1 MSIPTEDIALLEE
14 FSDIIRTK
22 ELELKFREAQKIFSA
37 LEKDPD
43 NSSEKLQYTYFI
55 AGYNLGIEKLHLLID
70 DEIHFLDRM
79 IDNEVEQSEKSQ
91 T

>member
-1 MSIPTEDIALLEE
+1 MSKTTENKAFLEE
-14 FSDIIRTK
+14 LSDIIRTK
-22 ELELKFREAQKIFSA
+22 DLEQKFREAQKIFSA

-43 NSSEKLQYTYFI
+43 NSSEILHYTYFI
-55 AGYNLGIEKLHLLID
+55 AGYNLGIEKLHRLID

-79 IDNEVEQSEKSQ
+79 IDNGVEQSKKPQ